1 MKTIR
6 VESQGLNDII
16 DITNKVQEI
25 VDEEK
30 IRNGLVNLFVIGS
43 TASIT
48 TSENDENLFEDLRE
62 VLEQIAPYKKNWRH
76 HKTWGDDNGAAH
88 IRASLFGPSL
98 TVPIEN
104 GKLKLGTWQNII
116 LIDFDTKGRTR
127 GITVSVTK
135 SDI

>member
-6 VESQGLNDII
+6 VETRGLNDIV
-16 DITNKVQEI
+16 DITDKVQKI
-25 VDEEK
+25 VDEERIK
-30 IRNGLVNLFVIGS
+30 EGVVNLFVTGS

-48 TSENDENLFEDLRE
+48 TVENDENLFEDIRQ
-62 VLEQIAPYKKNWRH
+62 VLEKIAPYKSNWRH

-88 IRASLFGPSL
+88 IRASLLGPSL

-116 LIDFDTKGRTR
+116 LIDFDTKGRNR
-127 GITVSVTK
+127 EIAIFFIK
-135 SDI
+135 NE